1 MRLPTLFVSH
11 GAPTLALEEGPDA
24 AMLASLPATLGPVRA
39 VLVVCA
45 HWQAAAPVV
54 SATPS
59 PATLHDFYGFPAPL
73 YQLAYPAQGSAWLAA
88 EVEVALATA
97 GLACGRDDR
106 RGIDHGVW
114 VPLMKLWPAADV
126 PLVTLALPRGA
137 SVAELIA
144 LGAALSALPDE
155 GVLVLGSGGYVH
167 NLSALSVDGAAPPA
181 WACAFE
187 AWLDDALLSGDRQ
200 RLSGWAEHAPFAM
213 HAHPSSEHLAPLFVA
228 LGAAGEGAHARKLFD
243 GWRYGAL
250 SMAAF
255 SFAAPPAG
263 ACNAL

>member
-11 GAPTLALEEGPDA
+11 GAPTLALEAGPDA
-24 AMLASLPATLGPVRA
+24 ALLASLPATLAPVRA
-39 VLVVCA
+39 VLVVSA

-59 PATLHDFYGFPAPL
+59 PATVHDFYGFPAPL
-73 YQLAYPAQGSAWLAA
+73 YRLSYPATGSAWLAG
-88 EVEVALATA
+88 EVEAALAAA
-97 GLACGRDDR
+97 GIACGRDDS

-126 PLVTLALPRGA
+126 PLATLALPQGA
-137 SVAELIA
+137 SAAELAA

-167 NLSALSVDGAAPPA
+167 NLAELTIDGSTPPA
-181 WACAFE
+181 WARAFE
-187 AWLDDALLSGDRQ
+187 AWLDEALRSDDRQ
-200 RLSGWAEHAPFAM
+200 RLLDWEGQAPFARR
-213 HAHPSSEHLAPLFVA
+213 AHPSSEHLAPLFVA
-228 LGAAGEGAHARKLFD
+228 LGAAGEGAQARKLFD

-255 SFAAPPAG
+255 SFGAWPAG
-263 ACNAL
+263 ESGAL